1 MVAPQAKRACVHML
15 MREHKLSE
23 RRACH
28 LAGAQRAT
36 VRYQTQKVPE
46 EELKEQIKEIA
57 MNHRRYG
64 YRRVYQLLKRAGRE
78 INHKKV
84 YRIYKELGLKVLK
97 RGGRKRATGE
107 RKVHRLITRANQCW
121 ALDFVSDALAN
132 GRKIRLLTVVDVHT
146 RESLKIAVEYSLNG
160 RTVLEVLEELIKE
173 RGKPAVIL
181 SDNGTEFTSNRVT
194 RWQKETEINWEYIE
208 PGKPH
213 QNGNIES
220 FNGKLRDECLNEH
233 WFLSLNEAKRIIE
246 KWRDHYNAERP
257 HSSLGGL
264 TPNELASQLEG
275 KDSSIADDRMETRT
289 SKC

>member
-1 MVAPQAKRACVHML
+1 MQKH
-15 MREHKLSE
+15 ELSE
-23 RRACH
+23 RHACS
-28 LAGAQRAT
+28 LVGANRAT
-36 VRYQTQKVPE
+36 VRYQVQKASE
-46 EELKEQIKEIA
+46 KELKEQIREIA

-64 YRRVYQLLKRAGRE
+64 YRRVHQLLRRAGKG

-160 RTVLEVLEELIKE
+160 RAVLEVLEELIKE
-173 RGKPAVIL
+173 RGKPEVIL

-208 PGKPH
+208 PGKPQ

-220 FNGKLRDECLNEH
+220 FNGRLRDECLNEH
-233 WFLSLNEAKRIIE
+233 WFLNLNEAKRIIE

-264 TPNELASQLEG
+264 TPNELASQLEE
-275 KDSSIADDRMETRT
+275 KDSSKADEGMETGT